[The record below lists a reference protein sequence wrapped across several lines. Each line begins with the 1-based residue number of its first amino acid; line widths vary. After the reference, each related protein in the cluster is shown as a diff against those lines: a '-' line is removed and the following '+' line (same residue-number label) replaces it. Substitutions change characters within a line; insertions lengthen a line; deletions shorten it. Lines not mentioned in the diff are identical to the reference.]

1 MPSWAAEERG
11 GGDAAGGERA
21 SVQPGD
27 LGRGGVAV
35 RAPSPLHSSAF
46 CLCRDN
52 QLDQVR
58 PVLEEPKESVSRTAR
73 RQEHPMRC
81 PHKPPPWLF
90 WSTMKCLNCT
100 LTLRHVFR
108 SLQRGVRYPA
118 GALLPHTR
126 LHGSRAGARPCLL
139 KTSHWRR

>member
-1 MPSWAAEERG
+1 MLLEGREPASSPGIWG
-11 GGDAAGGERA
+11 GGGWQCGHPLPSRA
-21 SVQPGD
+21 LLSVCAETTSWTKCGQSLRGQKNPFPEQP
-27 LGRGGVAV
+27 
-35 RAPSPLHSSAF
+35 
-46 CLCRDN
+46 
-52 QLDQVR
+52 
-58 PVLEEPKESVSRTAR
+58 